1 MIYICHW
8 TRTGACEPGSKICIK
23 IFNCFVCRKKNLYE
37 IIIIYHTLRKKK
49 RLIGLHWAFVTY
61 YNPVYLPILYTFC
74 CRAVTRPISNKMS
87 MHLLRYFCIRRS
99 IQACSPSTVSY
110 KITLLLLL
118 LPLLLLVLLYKYI
131 YIYIY
136 IEAIRLY
143 VCVCICV
150 VQRVKR
156 EQAIRGVPW

>member
-1 MIYICHW
+1 M
-8 TRTGACEPGSKICIK
+8 
-23 IFNCFVCRKKNLYE
+23 
-37 IIIIYHTLRKKK
+37 
-49 RLIGLHWAFVTY
+49 IGLHWAFVTY

-87 MHLLRYFCIRRS
+87 MHLLRYFCIRQS